1 MGEISKKDF
10 QFQKPKDDW
19 FVSQLLDQVPI
30 SFSLGSGGLL
40 GVPHFLLMPPLL
52 PYSSTQCN
60 PAVYYPRVTHH
71 SLQEPSLFPT
81 KCVVFH
87 TVGLPFPIRGLLFPT
102 AAPSVPHQTCSV
114 PHHRSTVPHQM
125 CCVPH
130 RSPTVPYHRSTVPY
144 RRPFPPRSTQDFL
157 PPLSPS
163 THLTS
168 LSYPAPP
175 SSVLHQLVIFLYLGP
190 VFNVFKFFLH
200 FFGCWSIFNVIVLSL
215 FSMSDLFV
223 FE

>member
-1 MGEISKKDF
+1 M
-10 QFQKPKDDW
+10 
-19 FVSQLLDQVPI
+19 
-30 SFSLGSGGLL
+30 

-190 VFNVFKFFLH
+190 VFNVFKFFLQCH
-200 FFGCWSIFNVIVLSL
+200 CFVDVFNVR
-215 FSMSDLFV
+215 FV
-223 FE
+223 CVRVEHGL

>member
-1 MGEISKKDF
+1 M
-10 QFQKPKDDW
+10 
-19 FVSQLLDQVPI
+19 SQLLDQVPI

-40 GVPHFLLMPPLL
+40 GVPHFLLMPPVL

-60 PAVYYPRVTHH
+60 PTVYYPRVTHH

-81 KCVVFH
+81 KGVVFH

-102 AAPSVPHQTCSV
+102 AAPSVPHRRPTVPQQTCSV
-114 PHHRSTVPHQM
+114 PHRS
-125 CCVPH
+125 
-130 RSPTVPYHRSTVPY
+130 
-144 RRPFPPRSTQDFL
+144 PFPPRSTQDFL

-190 VFNVFKFFLH
+190 VFNVFKFFLQCH
-200 FFGCWSIFNVIVLSL
+200 CFVDVFNVR
-215 FSMSDLFV
+215 FV
-223 FE
+223 CVRVEHGL